1 MALSMAQGARQP
13 MLYALP
19 MYSAV
24 VFDSAPRAA
33 PRLPRG
39 RAWPRKKCPC
49 GFQTSSPNPSLLFAP
64 FSARHYTS
72 PPHIACYADAL
83 AKAALSDAMKNTFDS
98 ITFAAS
104 VGDPERV
111 AAVLA
116 TGLLDTPAEA
126 AFDRHAR
133 LARRLLH
140 VAASFVS
147 LVDDRRVFFK
157 SAIASAE
164 ALASMPREVPIADSF
179 CPYPVAAS
187 APLIVSDS
195 RIDPRFTGHSAVRNF
210 NLIAYAGVP
219 LVSAEGHTLGT
230 FCVIDGQPRAWT
242 DDDISTLTDLAAA
255 VMTEIELRQRVLQLE
270 TSQARLGEARSLAE
284 QRYAELRAVY
294 ASAPVGLAFVDVDL
308 RFVTINET
316 LAFINGRS
324 VDDHIGKSLREVLPA
339 ALYDVIEPYYR
350 RALAGERVEE
360 IELRGPNPTNL
371 SEFRDWLLS
380 YIPISNS
387 DGQVL
392 GINIVVRDITQ
403 QKRAEQAV
411 RSSEVQYRTLFNSI
425 DQGFSVIEMLFD
437 KNGKPNDY
445 RFLECNPMFEGLT
458 GLTNA
463 VGKTARELLPGLEAR
478 WFEIYREV
486 AVTGAAVRF
495 VDGSD
500 VMNRWFDVYA
510 FRVGGP
516 ESRKVAILFTN
527 ITERKRLENER
538 ERHIAALQEADHRK
552 DEFLAMLAHELRN
565 PLAPICNAL
574 EIMKRR
580 DISGDILER
589 VRSMMERQ
597 LSQLVHL
604 VDDLLD
610 VSRISRGTIEL
621 RKGRTELA
629 SVVSHAVEAA
639 SPLSE
644 SMGQELSVV
653 LPPHPIYLDGDFHRL
668 AQVVGNMLNNAA
680 KYTAKG
686 GSIWLITE
694 QESDQAVIRVRDT
707 GIGIGADQLPLIFD
721 MFKQVDPSLERSQGG
736 LGIGLT
742 LVKKLVAMHGGTVEA
757 HSAGVGQGSEFIV
770 RLPVMLGRPEPLAP
784 EPRVRYT
791 QPTAGRF

>member
-1 MALSMAQGARQP
+1 
-13 MLYALP
+13 
-19 MYSAV
+19 
-24 VFDSAPRAA
+24 
-33 PRLPRG
+33 
-39 RAWPRKKCPC
+39 
-49 GFQTSSPNPSLLFAP
+49 
-64 FSARHYTS
+64 
-72 PPHIACYADAL
+72 
-83 AKAALSDAMKNTFDS
+83 
-98 ITFAAS
+98 
-104 VGDPERV
+104 
-111 AAVLA
+111 
-116 TGLLDTPAEA
+116 
-126 AFDRHAR
+126 
-133 LARRLLH
+133 
-140 VAASFVS
+140 
-147 LVDDRRVFFK
+147 
-157 SAIASAE
+157 
-164 ALASMPREVPIADSF
+164 
-179 CPYPVAAS
+179 
-187 APLIVSDS
+187 
-195 RIDPRFTGHSAVRNF
+195 
-210 NLIAYAGVP
+210 
-219 LVSAEGHTLGT
+219 
-230 FCVIDGQPRAWT
+230 
-242 DDDISTLTDLAAA
+242 
-255 VMTEIELRQRVLQLE
+255 
-270 TSQARLGEARSLAE
+270 
-284 QRYAELRAVY
+284 
-294 ASAPVGLAFVDVDL
+294 
-308 RFVTINET
+308 
-316 LAFINGRS
+316 
-324 VDDHIGKSLREVLPA
+324 
-339 ALYDVIEPYYR
+339 
-350 RALAGERVEE
+350 
-360 IELRGPNPTNL
+360 
-371 SEFRDWLLS
+371 
-380 YIPISNS
+380 
-387 DGQVL
+387 
-392 GINIVVRDITQ
+392 
-403 QKRAEQAV
+403 
-411 RSSEVQYRTLFNSI
+411 
-425 DQGFSVIEMLFD
+425 
-437 KNGKPNDY
+437 
-445 RFLECNPMFEGLT
+445 
-458 GLTNA
+458 
-463 VGKTARELLPGLEAR
+463 
-478 WFEIYREV
+478 
-486 AVTGAAVRF
+486 
-495 VDGSD
+495 
-500 VMNRWFDVYA
+500 MNRWFDVYA

-580 DISGDILER
+580 DISGDVLER

-784 EPRVRYT
+784 
-791 QPTAGRF
+791 